1 MRRLISLLSLR
12 TVLVEGQSMAPTYN
26 DGDWLLV
33 SMKGFKRNGAGI
45 SGGRWGSTGVGVT
58 VGTVLLVEREEQP
71 GVIFI
76 KRLIDIRMDS
86 PNRHH
91 LTNWPTFWV
100 EGDNKS
106 LSQDSRTW
114 GAISGDEIIGK
125 VLFRVKKNRRGNNE
139 KK

>member
-1 MRRLISLLSLR
+1 MGWPLSLLSIR
-12 TVLVEGQSMAPTYN
+12 TVLVEGESMAPTYN
-26 DGDWLLV
+26 HGDWLLV
-33 SMKGFKRNGAGI
+33 SMKGSNRSGAEI
-45 SGGRWGSTGVGVT
+45 SGGSWGLTPVGVK

-86 PNRHH
+86 PNRHY
-91 LTNWPTFWV
+91 PTFWV

-106 LSQDSRTW
+106 FSQDSRTW

-125 VLFRVKKNRRGNNE
+125 VLFRVKKNS
-139 KK
+139 KKKYKN

>member
-45 SGGRWGSTGVGVT
+45 SGGSWGLTPVGVK

-106 LSQDSRTW
+106 FSQDSRTW

-125 VLFRVKKNRRGNNE
+125 VLFRVKKNS
-139 KK
+139 KKKYKN